1 MKRVCFQR
9 ISRNHCE
16 SFIKFV
22 YYTPMLTKT
31 AYSILRIVTRLKVRI
46 TQSSEILYIYI
57 KKKIININNNEG
69 QWEGERGVIR

>member
-1 MKRVCFQR
+1 
-9 ISRNHCE
+9 
-16 SFIKFV
+16 
-22 YYTPMLTKT
+22 MLTKT